1 MEADFY
7 PFAAAGTLP
16 EHAEQ
21 AGAYHAP
28 VTAVAFDALEELAY
42 AGTEDGRLTALH
54 APTLERYAAVQAHP
68 SGHPVLSA
76 TPVANG
82 YGGVFTVSAARA
94 CYHSS
99 GCVKRWGANEGEL
112 DPDDPYTCGAVDPHA
127 LGGSGRA
134 YAGRLG
140 PRMTQIDVGT
150 GRVSLR
156 AELTAASCSAG
167 TSCAVA
173 GAARGLVACGGFGGE
188 LVLRDPRNG
197 LRAEIQLA
205 TKAHDGGVTAIA
217 ARDTLVVTCGAT
229 TDRAG

>member
-1 MEADFY
+1 MRDERRERAWPFRTHDFVASKYDKMSAERSRRRPRARSARPRKTSHSQKIRESPPPPPPLSRARRAPAGEALPRIDRFASPAMEADFY

-82 YGGVFTVSAARA
+82 YGGVFTVSARARA
-94 CYHSS
+94 ITPPDASS
-99 GCVKRWGANEGEL
+99 DGARTRASSTPTTRTRAARWTRTRWAA
-112 DPDDPYTCGAVDPHA
+112 PVARTP
-127 LGGSGRA
+127 
-134 YAGRLG
+134 
-140 PRMTQIDVGT
+140 
-150 GRVSLR
+150 
-156 AELTAASCSAG
+156 AAS
-167 TSCAVA
+167 V
-173 GAARGLVACGGFGGE
+173 
-188 LVLRDPRNG
+188 
-197 LRAEIQLA
+197 RA
-205 TKAHDGGVTAIA
+205 
-217 ARDTLVVTCGAT
+217 
-229 TDRAG
+229 

>member
-54 APTLERYAAVQAHP
+54 AQTLERYAAVQAHP

-150 GRVSLR
+150 
-156 AELTAASCSAG
+156 AEA
-167 TSCAVA
+167 CAV
-173 GAARGLVACGGFGGE
+173 
-188 LVLRDPRNG
+188 
-197 LRAEIQLA
+197 
-205 TKAHDGGVTAIA
+205 K
-217 ARDTLVVTCGAT
+217 
-229 TDRAG
+229 